1 MKIIEILVLEEGQGL
16 FLDISRRLPLVKM
29 DDSPFPVFRLEIDP
43 ELVIYFYLF
52 DSSAIIQTDFIEDV
66 LPHIS
71 RIMILSGDT
80 SFRRWNFSE
89 ELSQLL
95 EQYLE
100 IIPTMV
106 VLAAETGKRIL
117 RPEVLFETGLY
128 LGKDTRLLNWE
139 RGKED
144 NIAQIWSIF
153 WGKLPFAV

>member
-1 MKIIEILVLEEGQGL
+1 MKIIEVLVLEQEKGL
-16 FLDISRRLPLVKM
+16 FLEIARKLPLVKM
-29 DDSPFPVFRLEIDP
+29 DNSPFRVFRLEIDP
-43 ELVIYFYLF
+43 ELLIYFYLF
-52 DSSAIIQTDFIEDV
+52 DSSAIIRTDFIEDI
-66 LPHIS
+66 LPHIR

-80 SFRRWNFSE
+80 SFRKWNFSE

-106 VLAAETGKRIL
+106 VLAVEAGKRIH
-117 RPEVLFETGLY
+117 RPKIIFENGLY
-128 LGKDTRLLNWE
+128 LGKDSRLLNWE

-153 WGKLPFAV
+153 WGKLHLAV